1 MANIKYKVCVLT
13 LTYANRWQ
21 FLEQVLNRVLA
32 FDQVTQIVVVNN
44 ASLYNVTEYTA
55 GINDGRITVLNNDE
69 NIGSAGGYKQAI
81 DYAHKNTDADFI
93 WLLDDDNVPEE
104 NTLPGLLRMWD
115 EIPGENNKKALFCL
129 RPDRAVH
136 VRIAKGEDPYRYY
149 LVKDNFMGF
158 NVFRI
163 LRNQYYKLRDKR
175 RDDRA
180 FKKYAQMPYVP
191 YGGLL
196 FHKTMVDVIGLP
208 NEAFFVYVDDSEYT
222 YRITQ
227 NGGAIWLVPSCKIV
241 DVDQSQGIGYKSKP
255 FHSHLL
261 DQWSFRT
268 YYAVRNRMY
277 FYSRVA
283 VRNNL
288 MFKINKALYLAYL
301 FIVSLLSSK
310 AQQYKMLLSAVND
323 GINGKLGKA
332 NAEKF
337 Q

>member
-21 FLEQVLNRVLA
+21 FLAQVLQRVLA
-32 FDQVTQIVVVNN
+32 FEQVTQVVVVNN
-44 ASLYNVTEYTA
+44 ASLYNVSEQAA
-55 GINDGRITVLNNDE
+55 GMNDSRVTVLNNDE

-81 DYAHKNTDADFI
+81 DYAHKNIDADFI

-104 NTLPGLLRMWD
+104 NALPGLLHMWD
-115 EIPGENNKKALFCL
+115 EIPGDNNKKALFCL
-129 RPDRAVH
+129 RDDRATH
-136 VRIAKGEDPYRYY
+136 VKIAKGEDPYRYY

-158 NVFRI
+158 NVFNI
-163 LRNQYYKLRDKR
+163 LRNQYYKLRDKGE
-175 RDDRA
+175 DKRA
-180 FKKYAQMPYVP
+180 YKKYVPMPYVP

-196 FHKTMVDVIGLP
+196 FHQSMVEVIGLP
-208 NEAFFVYVDDSEYT
+208 NGDFFLYVDDSEYT

-227 NGGAIWLVPSCKIV
+227 NKGTIWLVPSCRVV
-241 DVDQSQGIGYKSKP
+241 DVDKSQGIGYQKKP

-283 VRNNL
+283 IQNNL
-288 MFKINKALYLAYL
+288 VFKINKALYLAYL
-301 FIVSLLSSK
+301 QIISLLSSK
-310 AQQYKMLLSAVND
+310 AEQYKKLRSAVND
-323 GINGKLGKA
+323 GLDGRLGKV
-332 NAEKF
+332 NPQKF
-337 Q
+337 